1 MQASCKLNNK
11 SMRSLRRSQ
20 EYQCIM
26 IDLMNLGVITKDQ
39 CVQLIGSGVPN
50 GLVLPGETPKP
61 IEQPKENTNVESNE
75 NIENTENT
83 ENTEGAPDPD
93 LLENSEQTEE

>member
-20 EYQCIM
+20 EYQCVM

-61 IEQPKENTNVESNE
+61 VEQPKGNTNA
-75 NIENTENT
+75 ENTENT
-83 ENTEGAPDPD
+83 ENTEGVPDPD
-93 LLENSEQTEE
+93 LPEDSEQTEE

>member
-11 SMRSLRRSQ
+11 SMRALRRSQ

-50 GLVLPGETPKP
+50 GLILPGETPKP
-61 IEQPKENTNVESNE
+61 VEQTKENTNE
-75 NIENTENT
+75 NTNAEPTENT
-83 ENTEGAPDPD
+83 ENVPDPNLPED
-93 LLENSEQTEE
+93 SEQTEE